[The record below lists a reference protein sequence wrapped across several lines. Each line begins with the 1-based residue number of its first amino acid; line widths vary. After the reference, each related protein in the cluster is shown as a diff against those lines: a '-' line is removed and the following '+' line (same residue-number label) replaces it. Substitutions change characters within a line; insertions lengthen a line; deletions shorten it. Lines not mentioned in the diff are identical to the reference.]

1 MSAPELSE
9 LEVEA
14 VARVLTS
21 GQLSQGPEVEAFE
34 EEFSSIVVDN
44 FYCAAVNSGTSALHL
59 ALLALGIGPGDEVL
73 VPSFTFAA
81 TANSVALTG
90 ATPVFVD
97 IDPESYCV
105 DPAKVEEKISSKTRA
120 VIPVH
125 LYGHPADM
133 PSIMQIAQRHGLL
146 VVEDCAQAHMAE
158 IANRRVGTWGHASA
172 FSFYPT
178 KNMTTGEGGMVVT
191 SIQEVDRKVRLLRN
205 QGQRIRYENE
215 VVGFNY
221 RMSDIHAAIGRV
233 QVRKLDDFTRNR
245 QSNARFFDQNLTG
258 VSVPRVRDSCSHVY
272 HQYTVRV
279 PNQQRDSLARHL
291 AEKGIA
297 TGVYYPIPV
306 HKLPS
311 FAQLDELPET
321 GSACREVLSLPI
333 HPHLKSDDLEF
344 ITDSINAFTV
354 GAS

>member
-1 MSAPELSE
+1 
-9 LEVEA
+9 
-14 VARVLTS
+14 
-21 GQLSQGPEVEAFE
+21 
-34 EEFSSIVVDN
+34 
-44 FYCAAVNSGTSALHL
+44 
-59 ALLALGIGPGDEVL
+59 
-73 VPSFTFAA
+73 
-81 TANSVALTG
+81 
-90 ATPVFVD
+90 
-97 IDPESYCV
+97 
-105 DPAKVEEKISSKTRA
+105 
-120 VIPVH
+120 
-125 LYGHPADM
+125 
-133 PSIMQIAQRHGLL
+133 
-146 VVEDCAQAHMAE
+146 
-158 IANRRVGTWGHASA
+158 
-172 FSFYPT
+172 
-178 KNMTTGEGGMVVT
+178 MVVT

-258 VSVPRVRDSCSHVY
+258 VSVPRVGDSCSHVY

-279 PNQQRDSLARHL
+279 PNHQRDPLARHL

-333 HPHLKSDDLEF
+333 HPHLTYDDLVF
-344 ITDSINAFTV
+344 ITDSINAFTL